1 MFQFFIF
8 ILLQE
13 GDRVF
18 FSGASGSYAEY
29 VACESHSVFHLAD
42 RLSFAQGAALGVP
55 YFTAYRAI
63 FIKYKSF
70 STFTFLLFSIQCN
83 SCFCSSSTSI
93 VICYAM
99 QRKGQGRRSCFG
111 SWSQW
116 SCWFSRL
123 SNR

>member
-1 MFQFFIF
+1 
-8 ILLQE
+8 LQE

-63 FIKYKSF
+63 FIKYIKDTLLSP
-70 STFTFLLFSIQCN
+70 FLYFQFNLMVFVLLPPLVLCRGKAKAGDRVLVHGASGAVGLAACQIAKAHGN
-83 SCFCSSSTSI
+83 
-93 VICYAM
+93 
-99 QRKGQGRRSCFG
+99 
-111 SWSQW
+111 
-116 SCWFSRL
+116 
-123 SNR
+123 